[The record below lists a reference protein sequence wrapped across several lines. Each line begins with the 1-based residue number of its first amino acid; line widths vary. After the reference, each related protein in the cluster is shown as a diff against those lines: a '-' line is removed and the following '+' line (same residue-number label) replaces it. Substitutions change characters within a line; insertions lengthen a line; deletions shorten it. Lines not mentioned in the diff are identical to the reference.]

1 MCIRDSTYT
10 ICGIM
15 TQPDSQ
21 ALFLDNS
28 DFTVNT
34 ITYGVAEVTDGGFA
48 ALEDAGG
55 APAYTLSL
63 IHIWGR
69 G

>member
-1 MCIRDSTYT
+1 
-10 ICGIM
+10 M

-21 ALFLDNS
+21 ALFPNNS

-34 ITYGVAEVTDGGFA
+34 ITYGVAEVTDAGFT

-55 APAYTLSL
+55 APTYTYSFTFKNRDLSVAE
-63 IHIWGR
+63 R
-69 G
+69 TDAERT